1 MKKLF
6 LPILV
11 STLLFIS
18 CDLSSDQPIE
28 IEEVEIINKFEE
40 PIFISGLFEIET
52 SNLIDP
58 MPVINLDENK
68 SMVKLEPNESH
79 LFSTE
84 EIVEYYPQADFRI
97 FIYAFGVPEAED
109 PTKLVQLT
117 SIFTVENDELV
128 RNNLKIP
135 VSK

>member
-1 MKKLF
+1 MKELF

-11 STLLFIS
+11 STFMFIS

-28 IEEVEIINKFEE
+28 IEEVKIINKFEE
-40 PIFISGLFEIET
+40 PIFISALYEIES

-58 MPVINLDENK
+58 KPVINLGENDNL
-68 SMVKLEPNESH
+68 VKLEPSESQ

-84 EIVEYYPQADFRI
+84 EIVDYYPKADFRI

-117 SIFTVENDELV
+117 SIFTVKNEELV